1 MFDLK
6 TYYENFA
13 LDNET
18 VSLTVIVW
26 AICIGLSLGVI
37 FYTFSRHCAS
47 GIVKKLGTGEYNSKE
62 KTATLASLGIKASPL
77 LKKSLGDG
85 KPLRRYIQIANLE
98 ECLIERKKGFLNGIY
113 RFFRGEDLPNKYDF
127 KKAEFYLPDDARPTA
142 ETRFETKGSPYL
154 TALLFSILF
163 LLCAV
168 GISFC
173 LPKLLELVDAMISAY
188 KNL

>member
-6 TYYENFA
+6 TYYQNFA

-26 AICIGLSLGVI
+26 AICIGLAVGII
-37 FYTFSRHCAS
+37 FYTFSRSCAS
-47 GIVKKLGTGEYNSKE
+47 KLIKKLGREYNSKE
-62 KTATLASLGIKASPL
+62 NAVTLAALGIKASPL
-77 LKKSLGDG
+77 LKRSLMAGQ
-85 KPLRRYIQIANLE
+85 PLRKYVIIANEE
-98 ECLIERKKGFLNGIY
+98 ECTVERKKGFLNSVY
-113 RFFRGEDLPNKYDF
+113 RFFRGEDLPKKYDLT
-127 KKAEFYLPDDARPTA
+127 KAELYIDEKSRHTA
-142 ETRFETKGSPYL
+142 EARYETKGSPIL

-163 LLCAV
+163 ILCAV

>member
-1 MFDLK
+1 MFDLR

-13 LDNET
+13 LDNQT

-26 AICIGLSLGVI
+26 AICIGLSIGVI

-47 GIVKKLGTGEYNSKE
+47 GLVKKLGREYNSKE
-62 KTATLASLGIKASPL
+62 KTATLSSLGIKASPL
-77 LKKSLGDG
+77 LKKSLGEG
-85 KPLRRYIQIANLE
+85 QPLRKYVCIANEE
-98 ECLIERKKGFLNGIY
+98 ECTLERKKGLWNAVY
-113 RFFRGEDLPNKYDF
+113 RFFRGEDLPKKYDLS
-127 KKAEFYLPDDARPTA
+127 KAELYITDDARITA
-142 ETRFETKGSPYL
+142 EARYEVKGSPYI
-154 TALLFSILF
+154 TALIFSVLFI
-163 LLCAV
+163 LCAV